1 MRRGFLLICCTAA
14 FLAFTPMPAKAHR
27 IYSHLTD
34 KSGRSCCSNSDCQ
47 AAPYRVTPSGVQ
59 MLVKG
64 AWVLVPRERVQYRL
78 LDGDT
83 GETAGGHWCGEP
95 YDGGFITY
103 CAFLPPTMA
112 LTSPL
117 LR

>member
-1 MRRGFLLICCTAA
+1 MRRGFLLISCTAA
-14 FLAFTPMPAKAHR
+14 FMAFTPMPAKAHD

-83 GETAGGHWCGEP
+83 GETAGGHWGGEP